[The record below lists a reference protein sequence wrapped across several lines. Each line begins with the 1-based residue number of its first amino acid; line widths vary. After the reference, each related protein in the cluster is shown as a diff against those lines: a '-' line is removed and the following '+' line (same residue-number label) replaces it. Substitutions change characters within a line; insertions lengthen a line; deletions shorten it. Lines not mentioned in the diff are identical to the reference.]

1 MGNPVREV
9 IIMRLT
15 ALVGNTHLKQRLFHV
30 EQGKALSHAYLLCG
44 VDGLGKHTLAR
55 EVCAA
60 MVCTGAG
67 EIPCGCCIP
76 CKKVFGGIHP
86 DVITISGESG
96 KPVNVEQIRNMTSDA
111 YVRPNEGER
120 KIYILEQAGEMNA
133 SAQNAMLKLLEEGPV
148 YAAFLLLCRQPDQM
162 LQTIRSRCELLQLT
176 PLTTG
181 ECEQWLGQNYPQL
194 PQMQIMQTAEDC
206 QGVLGR
212 AVEQLEGGN
221 EVRQRLKQ
229 LAEKLI
235 PVLEQGEELEL
246 FEATMELDKLSR
258 QEVSAVLEILDG
270 ELVKRLPNNGQ
281 KSRMLRA
288 VELIR
293 QLQQAALLNVGSGQI
308 SGWLCAGMFE

>member
-1 MGNPVREV
+1 
-9 IIMRLT
+9 MRLT
-15 ALVGNTHLKQRLFHV
+15 ALVGNTRLKQRLFHV
-30 EQGKALSHAYLLCG
+30 EQGKELSHAYILCG

-55 EVCAA
+55 ELCAA

-67 EIPCGCCIP
+67 ELPCGCCTP

-96 KPVNVEQIRNMTSDA
+96 KAINVEQIRSMTSDA

-162 LQTIRSRCELLQLT
+162 LQTIRSRCEVLQLT
-176 PLTTG
+176 PLSTG
-181 ECEQWLGQNYPQL
+181 ECENWLKEKYPQL
-194 PQMQIMQTAEDC
+194 SQIQIAQAAQDC

-221 EVRQRLKQ
+221 EVRQQLKQ
-229 LAEKLI
+229 MVEKLL

-258 QEVSAVLEILDG
+258 AEVSTILEILDE
-270 ELVKRLPNNGQ
+270 ELVKRLPHSGQ
-281 KSRMLRA
+281 KGRILKA
-288 VELIR
+288 VELTR
-293 QLQQAALLNVGSGQI
+293 QLQQAAMLNVGSGQI